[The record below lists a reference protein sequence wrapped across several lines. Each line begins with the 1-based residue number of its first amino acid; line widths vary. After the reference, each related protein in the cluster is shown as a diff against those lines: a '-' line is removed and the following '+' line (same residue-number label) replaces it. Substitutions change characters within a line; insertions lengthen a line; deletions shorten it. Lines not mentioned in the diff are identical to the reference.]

1 MPDEQPI
8 SINLNFSEA
17 RQVAERVWEL
27 PPWHTWWGRAVY
39 PLMIASKEGYL
50 FPLGTAFRFSKFNHI
65 FTARHSIEGGLQQ
78 HHPNKDRF
86 IRDGLEAARR
96 SGTIDHTQFAI
107 VSQGPNPKRGDI
119 SFDVRG
125 FDSIHAA
132 PPTDLVIGNF
142 LNDDSTLIPALV
154 PTITFAPPRVGEIV
168 RCVGYCDSEVPEN
181 GLSVDEIRSG
191 RLDPYKEF
199 SHRLLAIEGR
209 VKNIFINGLS
219 SSFIQGPC
227 FTIDAEVP
235 NGLSGGPIFN
245 SNGAVC
251 GAVYSGASMFFD
263 EPTTVGALFYPIF
276 LLRLSFGT
284 SMAGGRFTLRATER
298 PMAELVATQ
307 AIRTD
312 GAEEDQLHFTPE
324 DGGARVGAAFHK
336 DDAAF
341 IFEDFQAFQAGKP
354 MAPLEGQKLRRLKPN
369 LDHPLVK
376 KRRGLGGENS

>member
-1 MPDEQPI
+1 MTDDQPI

-27 PPWHTWWGRAVY
+27 PAWHTWWGRAVY

-50 FPLGTAFRFSKFNHI
+50 FPLGTAFSFSKLNHI
-65 FTARHSIEGGLQQ
+65 FTARHNIEGGLQQ

-107 VSQGPNPKRGDI
+107 VSQGPNPEKGDV
-119 SFDVRG
+119 SFNVRG

-142 LNDDSTLIPALV
+142 LNDDSALIPTLV

-168 RCVGYCDSEVPEN
+168 RCVGYCDSTVPEN
-181 GLSVDEIRSG
+181 GLSVDEIISG

-199 SHRLLAIEGR
+199 SHRLLAVEGQ
-209 VKNIFINGLS
+209 VKNFFVNGLS
-219 SSFIQGPC
+219 SSFVQGPC

-276 LLRLSFGT
+276 LLRLSFGGL
-284 SMAGGRFTLRATER
+284 MAGGRFTFRATER

-312 GAEEDQLHFTPE
+312 GAEEKQLHFTPE
-324 DGGARVGAAFHK
+324 EEGTRVGAAFHK

-341 IFEDFQAFQAGKP
+341 IFEDFEAFQAGKP
-354 MAPLEGQKLRRLKPN
+354 IAPLEDQKVRGFQPN

-376 KRRGLGGENS
+376 KRRSLDDESS

>member
-1 MPDEQPI
+1 MPDDQPI
-8 SINLNFSEA
+8 SANLNFSEA
-17 RQVAERVWEL
+17 SQVAERVWEL

-50 FPLGTAFRFSKFNHI
+50 FPLGTAFSFSKLNHV
-65 FTARHSIEGGLQQ
+65 FTARHSIEGGLRQ

-107 VSQGPNPKRGDI
+107 VSQGPNPERGNV

-125 FDSIHAA
+125 FHSIHAA

-142 LNDDSTLIPALV
+142 LSDDSALVPTLV
-154 PTITFAPPRVGEIV
+154 PTITFAPPRIGEIV
-168 RCVGYCDSEVPEN
+168 RCVGYCNSVVPEN

-191 RLDPYKEF
+191 RLDPCKELG
-199 SHRLLAIEGR
+199 HRLLVVDGR

-219 SSFIQGPC
+219 SSFVQGPC

-235 NGLSGGPIFN
+235 HGLSGGPIFN

-251 GAVYSGASMFFD
+251 GAVYSGSSMFFD

-276 LLRLSFGT
+276 LLRLSFGV
-284 SMAGGRFTLRATER
+284 SMAGGRFTFRATER
-298 PMAELVATQ
+298 PIAELVATQ

-312 GAEEDQLHFTPE
+312 GAEENQLHFTPE
-324 DGGARVGAAFHK
+324 EGGTRVGAAFHK

-341 IFEDFQAFQAGKP
+341 IFEDFESFQAGKP
-354 MAPLEGQKLRRLKPN
+354 MTPLAGQRVRGFQPN

-376 KRRGLGGENS
+376 KRRGLGDEA